1 MKNIIMVD
9 LDTDREQQVKITKPE
24 GMVENLNDTKSAKD
38 MVIADISTLCNGLGT
53 LIQVGGENG
62 YFKAEDLASLCVKYL
77 NDNFLNEK

>member
-24 GMVENLNDTKSAKD
+24 GMVENLNDAKSAKD

-62 YFKAEDLASLCVKYL
+62 YFKVEDLASLCVKYL
-77 NDNFLNEK
+77 NDNFLNEE

>member
-24 GMVENLNDTKSAKD
+24 GMAENLNDAKLAKD

-53 LIQVGGENG
+53 LIQVSGENG
-62 YFKAEDLASLCVKYL
+62 FFKSEELASLCVKYL
-77 NDNFLNEK
+77 TDNFLNEE